1 MIRNFFR
8 AMWTPDVVFKN
19 QVSLDGD
26 ADAIKNE
33 SDAVVEIL
41 ILDCSETTEL
51 SCKDEKKIRFRRTIS
66 LAVNCPDMQFNDF
79 PFDTQNCDIIL
90 QDQNLT
96 ENSGFQWEK
105 AEVVQKKTLTSNE
118 YNLSLR
124 NASENISGFHVMMS
138 RKSTVYIYTYF
149 LPSGLMVMVSWIS
162 FAVRVDAV
170 PGRWP
175 RS

>member
-1 MIRNFFR
+1 
-8 AMWTPDVVFKN
+8 MWTPDVVFKN

-41 ILDCSETTEL
+41 ILDCSETTEP

-124 NASENISGFHVMMS
+124 NASDSISGFHVMMS

-175 RS
+175 